1 MSDRFWP
8 KSVHCDDPI
17 PPASKEYFPVLDHC
31 GNETGACGLRLK
43 STNVDLGTTLK
54 SSVPIFCQKNTTT
67 PEVNFNETVLN
78 CPAGSTVVRM
88 IMFHRKENSAW
99 VPILSLLCQTDRS
112 SNDVFF
118 VDAHE
123 KTDKVSRDSIFA
135 NFGAKCPTHSA
146 KKRGSR
152 CSVEQEGK
160 FCGLKFENKASKRG
174 PKVELLVCNQ
184 TDGQMANNNTHAV
197 NSTTTLQPVVD
208 DDDDHDFDGSNST
221 IDDDD
226 TSATSVTE
234 SSKEMSPKPDAVE
247 KNTTNPTTTPITVT
261 TQTAPT
267 STKTTI
273 STTITTPT
281 TPTTQT
287 TSTTAGKTTPFSTT
301 SLPKKKDAVVTPG
314 PEVTA
319 MPEQAEQHEE
329 GDETETGHLHHGEV
343 RLWNIAAVTSVLS
356 FIVGTAF
363 AVLIVRWIRK
373 RQRGE
378 AEADRVQFQS
388 NRREVNE
395 ENMVLIHDIHLDD

>member
-184 TDGQMANNNTHAV
+184 ADGQMANNNATAV

-208 DDDDHDFDGSNST
+208 DDDDHDFDGRYST
-221 IDDDD
+221 IDD

-234 SSKEMSPKPDAVE
+234 SGKETSPNPDAVE
-247 KNTTNPTTTPITVT
+247 KNTTNPTTLPTTVT

-267 STKTTI
+267 STITTLP
-273 STTITTPT
+273 TTMTPT
-281 TPTTQT
+281 TPTPQT
-287 TSTTAGKTTPFSTT
+287 TSTTSGKTTPISTT
-301 SLPKKKDAVVTPG
+301 SPPKKMDAVVTPE

-319 MPEQAEQHEE
+319 MPEQAEQHED

-356 FIVGTAF
+356 FIVGTTF